1 MTGSMVR
8 ALLQDAL
15 QQVLDNRIFRLLV
28 IVVLGLVAPTFLIG
42 FRQHEVRVLWGW
54 QELTYEQVYNWL
66 GKSPASIRD
75 VQADAIQI
83 YQSFVVDKLCGNLGM
98 VFCVAATAF
107 FVPRMLEKGSADVL
121 FSKPLSRTTLLL
133 ARYVSGI
140 LFVGILASALVIGM
154 YLGFLLVSGYG
165 DTGFLWGAWTLVY
178 LFAIVHAV
186 STLAGVLTRSTIAS
200 TLIALVFFM
209 GTGCVHQGWRIR
221 TYFEDAHLTQKLRAQ
236 MEADK
241 DSEVELPAMLDDNP
255 GTFTRLMLLTI
266 DTLHYTLPKTSDA
279 DIITRRL
286 RRAVE
291 SHAVALEDEAAHLSI
306 PHAPEGFEIVG
317 GGLPEPKKGRV
328 MVDLQAQPIA
338 WRLAGPGGEEKARI
352 EISRRS
358 RVVERPGGAGGTDP
372 GSKPRTRR
380 LSASMAAAEWTER
393 AKSTGAL
400 DSEVTERKFAVDGVP
415 TVVLGWYEKAD
426 GGRRA
431 RQVAVLS
438 AGDWLVEA
446 SETADTGWT
455 SPPERAEHLD
465 RFLLAL
471 EIARISEFEN
481 PSEWFERRF
490 AGDAPLPYNLW
501 FSIGSSIAFTAV
513 ILAFASWK
521 LSRIDF

>member
-358 RVVERPGGAGGTDP
+358 RVVERPGGAGGRTP
-372 GSKPRTRR
+372 ARNRGRAGCRPPRRPRNGRSAPSPRARSTPRSPSASSPSTASRPSSSAGTRR
-380 LSASMAAAEWTER
+380 RTVAGAPARSQCSPR
-393 AKSTGAL
+393 ATG
-400 DSEVTERKFAVDGVP
+400 S
-415 TVVLGWYEKAD
+415 W
-426 GGRRA
+426 RRA
-431 RQVAVLS
+431 RPPTPDGRVPPS
-438 AGDWLVEA
+438 A
-446 SETADTGWT
+446 
-455 SPPERAEHLD
+455 
-465 RFLLAL
+465 
-471 EIARISEFEN
+471 
-481 PSEWFERRF
+481 PST
-490 AGDAPLPYNLW
+490 
-501 FSIGSSIAFTAV
+501 SIGSSWRSRSR
-513 ILAFASWK
+513 ASPS
-521 LSRIDF
+521 SRTPPSGSSAGSRGTRRSPTTSGSRSGARSRSRR